1 MGFIS
6 IFHHHLVGIFLQFF
20 PTTEQSQKSKL
31 FGYTPENLIWNRKIT
46 PLEKEKIAQSFILWV
61 PCYIVFGGVIS
72 CLGWRLMMR
81 MIHWLG
87 ILIYIYI
94 IHVYKPENDWI
105 HHGYPWVVCAHTQQE
120 SIKSHSPCTLG
131 GMNTYPCYCK
141 VLHKGSISRVITPL
155 GRNHTPKNF
164 LKVRLGFH
172 S

>member
-1 MGFIS
+1 MEPENHPVLKRKQLNRPKLHSLSSMLHSFWGCN
-6 IFHHHLVGIFLQFF
+6 Q
-20 PTTEQSQKSKL
+20 L
-31 FGYTPENLIWNRKIT
+31 FGVKTDDEDDTLAW
-46 PLEKEKIAQSFILWV
+46 
-61 PCYIVFGGVIS
+61 YIN
-72 CLGWRLMMR
+72 
-81 MIHWLG
+81 IH
-87 ILIYIYI
+87 IYI

-105 HHGYPWVVCAHTQQE
+105 HHGYPWVVCAQTQQE